1 MLVAVSHIDRLPR
14 ARSGSRPM
22 TSTTPPARM
31 PVRDTR
37 RINADVYCLDGLK
50 KFAGMTQAEL
60 APILMELAVLG
71 QKGLPVN
78 DPTRRQYPLRTLA
91 GEFTALHLVW
101 LLHVGI
107 KQLDP
112 RRVPVLALSRSTRP
126 PWRCIGTRAHL
137 PRRKPG
143 SRAVRQSSGSAHA

>member
-1 MLVAVSHIDRLPR
+1 
-14 ARSGSRPM
+14 
-22 TSTTPPARM
+22 
-31 PVRDTR
+31 
-37 RINADVYCLDGLK
+37 
-50 KFAGMTQAEL
+50 
-60 APILMELAVLG
+60 MELAALG

-112 RRVPVLALSRSTRP
+112 SQGSGFGIDQKYEAALAMYRDQGASST
-126 PWRCIGTRAHL
+126 A
-137 PRRKPG
+137 
-143 SRAVRQSSGSAHA
+143 